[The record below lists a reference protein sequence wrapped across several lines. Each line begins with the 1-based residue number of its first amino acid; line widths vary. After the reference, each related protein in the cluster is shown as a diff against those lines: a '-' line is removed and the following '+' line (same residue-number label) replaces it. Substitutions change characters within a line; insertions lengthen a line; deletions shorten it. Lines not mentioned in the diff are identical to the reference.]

1 MVNVVRLRLSVLYTP
16 IEKLWNALNVDMR
29 SIQQFNDFKVVEV
42 EVFSI
47 KTPIMH
53 ISEFLLFSS
62 RVTS

>member
-42 EVFSI
+42 EVFS

-53 ISEFLLFSS
+53 SEFLLFSS